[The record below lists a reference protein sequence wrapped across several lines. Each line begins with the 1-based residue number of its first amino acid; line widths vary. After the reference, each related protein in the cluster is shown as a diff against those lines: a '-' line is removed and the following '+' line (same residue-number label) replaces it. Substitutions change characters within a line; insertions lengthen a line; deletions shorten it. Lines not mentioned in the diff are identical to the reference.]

1 MEGRRHTQIHR
12 RHAPSGA
19 APARARGLGLLLAL
33 AVVAVVAVAGVAWVA
48 GLAGNPAAGG
58 AASPE
63 TPAFPQDP
71 SGKLA
76 GATESVDENGV
87 VHGTTP
93 AGVDYLLWGRG
104 QAGARPD
111 RVTLVAAGDQIGTD
125 QVLEL
130 TDAAG
135 GAPGDGVY
143 DFTPFYQEVAPFV
156 QERDLRFVNQ
166 ETVMAGTDEY
176 GYAGYPSFNTPDAAA
191 DALAKTGFNLVN
203 LATNHVL
210 DYGVEA
216 AERSLD
222 VWDAYPGIVCAGS
235 YRSQADRETV
245 RLVERNG
252 MTFAFLAF
260 CYGDNYFQEDLPDT
274 WHLCGFDKAAIEAD
288 VRRAQQVAD
297 AVIVAMHWGTEY
309 ESEPDG
315 QQLDYAAFL
324 ADLDVD
330 LVLGTHA
337 HTVQPVRLVQ
347 GASGNAVP
355 VVFGLGDLVSGW
367 GKVDYILSG
376 LFTCDFVRVYDEAG
390 TDGGSGDAGTDGAEG
405 VAGSS
410 GDADAAADD
419 ATARAAA
426 AAAAGAAWHVE
437 VRNLAWHPTMEWSD
451 GGPVRVRFL
460 ADMDEATTN
469 ANVRAQEL
477 NYGQPSMEG
486 VNLYAYVREKTD
498 ATVTEIPVV
507 W

>member
-12 RHAPSGA
+12 RHAPSGG

-166 ETVMAGTDEY
+166 DAVMAGT
-176 GYAGYPSFNTPDAAA
+176 
-191 DALAKTGFNLVN
+191 
-203 LATNHVL
+203 
-210 DYGVEA
+210 VE
-216 AERSLD
+216 
-222 VWDAYPGIVCAGS
+222 
-235 YRSQADRETV
+235 
-245 RLVERNG
+245 
-252 MTFAFLAF
+252 
-260 CYGDNYFQEDLPDT
+260 
-274 WHLCGFDKAAIEAD
+274 
-288 VRRAQQVAD
+288 
-297 AVIVAMHWGTEY
+297 
-309 ESEPDG
+309 
-315 QQLDYAAFL
+315 
-324 ADLDVD
+324 
-330 LVLGTHA
+330 
-337 HTVQPVRLVQ
+337 
-347 GASGNAVP
+347 
-355 VVFGLGDLVSGW
+355 
-367 GKVDYILSG
+367 
-376 LFTCDFVRVYDEAG
+376 
-390 TDGGSGDAGTDGAEG
+390 EG
-405 VAGSS
+405 
-410 GDADAAADD
+410 
-419 ATARAAA
+419 
-426 AAAAGAAWHVE
+426 
-437 VRNLAWHPTMEWSD
+437 
-451 GGPVRVRFL
+451 
-460 ADMDEATTN
+460 
-469 ANVRAQEL
+469 
-477 NYGQPSMEG
+477 
-486 VNLYAYVREKTD
+486 
-498 ATVTEIPVV
+498 
-507 W
+507 

>member
-12 RHAPSGA
+12 RQAPSGG
-19 APARARGLGLLLAL
+19 APARARGFGLLLAL
-33 AVVAVVAVAGVAWVA
+33 PPWPRRPRRASRACP
-48 GLAGNPAAGG
+48 GLPAAQRPTGRP
-58 AASPE
+58 PE
-63 TPAFPQDP
+63 TPAFPQEP

-93 AGVDYLLWGRG
+93 AGVNYLLWGRG

-191 DALAKTGFNLVN
+191 RRLGQNRLQPGQPGHQPRAGLRAWRQPSARST
-203 LATNHVL
+203 
-210 DYGVEA
+210 YGTPIRA
-216 AERSLD
+216 SPA
-222 VWDAYPGIVCAGS
+222 PGS

-419 ATARAAA
+419 AAARAAA